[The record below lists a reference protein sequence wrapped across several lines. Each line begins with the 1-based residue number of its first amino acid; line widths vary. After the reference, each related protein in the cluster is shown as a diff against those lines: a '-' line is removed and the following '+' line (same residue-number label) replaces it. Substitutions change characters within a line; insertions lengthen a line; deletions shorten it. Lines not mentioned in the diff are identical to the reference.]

1 MEQDFIATELLSE
14 LKRENERK
22 DKQVKRLQL
31 ALVTVVLTSFVTLLS
46 LVGVFVW
53 YLNQYDF
60 SSEYSTVQTAEGV
73 YAVIDSEGNV
83 IELKYKGM
91 YSFVHTDELRNA
103 YDTYKV
109 IHTLAK
115 EGFKEPPAKN
125 VTNVYLSA
133 AGKKG

>member
-1 MEQDFIATELLSE
+1 MEPDFVATELLSE

-22 DKQVKRLQL
+22 DKQVKRLQF
-31 ALVTVVLTSFVTLLS
+31 ALVTVVLTAFVTLLS

-83 IELKYKGM
+83 IGQDLSIPQLNELLE
-91 YSFVHTDELRNA
+91 EL
-103 YDTYKV
+103 
-109 IHTLAK
+109 
-115 EGFKEPPAKN
+115 
-125 VTNVYLSA
+125 TNGTSNSSEDS
-133 AGKKG
+133 K